1 MGVVSTW
8 NDGMKVIKNLK
19 AFGRTREHYKCK
31 TVGRGCGFNRCK
43 CFAFLPKKT
52 RSDFGQVFS
61 VCLFFSLIVKIVCV
75 RAIID
80 DENPTLIYML
90 VWANQTK
97 AETWVFG
104 FFCNLA
110 HLL

>member
-1 MGVVSTW
+1 MSTW

-52 RSDFGQVFS
+52 KSEFGQLFFP

-75 RAIID
+75 RAILD

-90 VWANQTK
+90 VGANQTE
-97 AETWVFG
+97 AEIWSFAL
-104 FFCNLA
+104 FCNLA
-110 HLL
+110 RLL